1 MIKRFSQ
8 HKTYQ
13 KNILMHKQS
22 TNDKQKLADTPTSK
36 QILPPIPKAI
46 QEIGFL
52 CFQPRQEIK
61 ILKIESLINLI

>member
-1 MIKRFSQ
+1 
-8 HKTYQ
+8 
-13 KNILMHKQS
+13 MHKQS
-22 TNDKQKLADTPTSK
+22 ANDKQKLTDTRTSK
-36 QILPPIPKAI
+36 RILPSILKAI